1 MLPSTDREAAIA
13 KTVDGALALVDPAG
27 VSRQMQEAVLH
38 KARRQGG
45 SLLARI
51 LSLLSL
57 VTGRKKRTADP
68 AAYLGDWR
76 RRGSLG
82 HILNPVRAALVGAAG
97 GGSRRHP
104 AGHPQD
110 PRG

>member
-1 MLPSTDREAAIA
+1 
-13 KTVDGALALVDPAG
+13 
-27 VSRQMQEAVLH
+27 MQEAVLH

-57 VTGRKKRTADP
+57 VTGRKRRQADP

-97 GGSRRHP
+97 AVP
-104 AGHPQD
+104 AAHRAGNPQD